1 VTLADFLAALAAKV
15 RRNDA
20 SLREFRAGQSPPAPA
35 APDARLRIAEVA
47 RQVRAALGAGTAL
60 LVETGDSWFH
70 GLETRLPEG
79 CRFEIQFQAGS
90 IGWSVPATLG
100 YELGFKE
107 PRRVIAMIGDGSFQL
122 TAQEVSTMIRHGTR
136 PIIVLVNNHGYII
149 EDAIHEGPYNKIK
162 NWDYA
167 GLMAVLTN
175 REGAGLGLRARTAG
189 EMAAAF
195 QTALGHEGPC
205 LIEVDIDPTDCS
217 PTMREWGTRVAA
229 ANGKPPRA

>member
-1 VTLADFLAALAAKV
+1 
-15 RRNDA
+15 
-20 SLREFRAGQSPPAPA
+20 
-35 APDARLRIAEVA
+35 
-47 RQVRAALGAGTAL
+47 
-60 LVETGDSWFH
+60 
-70 GLETRLPEG
+70 
-79 CRFEIQFQAGS
+79 IQFQAGS

-149 EDAIHEGPYNKIK
+149 EDAIHKGPYNKIK

-175 REGAGLGLRARTAG
+175 REGAGLGLRARTAD
-189 EMAAAF
+189 ELAAAF
-195 QTALGHEGPC
+195 KTALGHEGPC

-229 ANGKPPRA
+229 ANGKPPRV

>member
-1 VTLADFLAALAAKV
+1 M
-15 RRNDA
+15 
-20 SLREFRAGQSPPAPA
+20 
-35 APDARLRIAEVA
+35 
-47 RQVRAALGAGTAL
+47 
-60 LVETGDSWFH
+60 
-70 GLETRLPEG
+70 ETRLPEG
-79 CRFEIQFQAGS
+79 CGFEIQFQAGS

-100 YELGFKE
+100 YELGFQG

-136 PIIVLVNNHGYII
+136 AIIVLVNNHGYII

-189 EMAAAF
+189 ELAAAF

-217 PTMREWGTRVAA
+217 PTMRDWGTRVAA
-229 ANGKPPRA
+229 ANRKPPRA